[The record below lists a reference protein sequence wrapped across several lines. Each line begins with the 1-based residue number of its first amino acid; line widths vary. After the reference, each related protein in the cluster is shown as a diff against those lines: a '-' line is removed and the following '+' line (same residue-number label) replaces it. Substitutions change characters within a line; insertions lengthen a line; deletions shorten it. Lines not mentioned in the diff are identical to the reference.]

1 MYAAGDGNASG
12 VVGSS
17 SSSFS
22 SSSSLPGQQLIV
34 LSFHFCPPLFMRWRE
49 KRVRVVGVVAALS
62 FQRASPL
69 AFVQKKEV
77 TRVPAKPKT
86 YLHLIPLI
94 IPIENHPKILLAD
107 DISKV

>member
-17 SSSFS
+17 SSSF

-77 TRVPAKPKT
+77 TSRVPAKPKT

-94 IPIENHPKILLAD
+94 IPIENPPKNTT
-107 DISKV
+107 SR